1 MSKLK
6 CVLCLIVVV
15 LILSSSFILADGQKT
30 EIVKVELANNQ
41 VNIEQNQEF
50 DPASIITGGNYD
62 KLDLPIVDTSQAGQQ
77 HLIYHVSKGVSS
89 LEMQVVLNVMDKNAP
104 TFVKKAKRVT
114 ADFDEKGLDLTEFFE
129 ASDEVDG
136 KLEVKITGDYN
147 LKKAG
152 IYKLVA
158 SATDKSNN
166 TITHEFELLVKEEPK
181 KEEKKSADT
190 KAAEKAKTTNNKTND
205 KTNNKTNNNQ
215 AKQENAPADNGG
227 GVNVRLTR
235 YGFDCGGCSVNSQGF
250 SHSASGVAF
259 SGNAIRQNDGSW
271 QEGYTYH
278 GYYVFAANSK
288 YPLCTTFLLYD
299 HPYSGSG
306 IVQGQPI
313 KGIVLDRGG
322 LPEDLFDLFV
332 GSEHN
337 LDTVRNVGS
346 SKSARLVV
354 TGQATRTSNGC
365 SFK

>member
-6 CVLCLIVVV
+6 CISCLIVVV

-30 EIVKVELANNQ
+30 EIVKIELANNQ

-50 DPASIITGGNYD
+50 NPASIITGGNYD

-89 LEMQVVLNVMDKNAP
+89 LEMQVVLNVMDKKAP
-104 TFVKKAKRVT
+104 TFVKKARKVT

-129 ASDEVDG
+129 ANDEVDG
-136 KLEVKITGDYN
+136 KLAVKISGDYN

-152 IYKLVA
+152 TYKLVA

-166 TITHEFELLVKEEPK
+166 TITHEFELVVKEAPK
-181 KEEKKSADT
+181 KEEKKVVAKKSDEKSKVT
-190 KAAEKAKTTNNKTND
+190 KQLNSQNQ
-205 KTNNKTNNNQ
+205 Q
-215 AKQENAPADNGG
+215 AKKESAPADNGSG
-227 GVNVRLTR
+227 ISVRLTR

-322 LPEDLFDLFV
+322 LPEDLLDLFV
-332 GSEHN
+332 GSENN
-337 LDTVRNVGS
+337 LDTIRYVGN
-346 SKSARLVV
+346 SKTARLVV

>member
-6 CVLCLIVVV
+6 CISCLIVVV

-30 EIVKVELANNQ
+30 EIVKVELSNNQ
-41 VNIEQNQEF
+41 INIEQNQKF

-104 TFVKKAKRVT
+104 KFIKKARKVT

-136 KLEVKITGDYN
+136 KLEVKISGDYN

-152 IYKLVA
+152 TYKLVA

-166 TITHEFELLVKEEPK
+166 TTTHEFELVVKEEPKKEEPK
-181 KEEKKSADT
+181 KEEKKAT
-190 KAAEKAKTTNNKTND
+190 AKKQEEKSKDNNKEKNSQSKKEKVPT
-205 KTNNKTNNNQ
+205 
-215 AKQENAPADNGG
+215 DNGSG
-227 GVNVRLTR
+227 FNIRLTR

-259 SGNAIRQNDGSW
+259 SANAIRQNDGSW

-288 YPLCTTFLLYD
+288 YPLCTTFLIYD

-337 LDTVRNVGS
+337 LDTIRNVGS
-346 SKSARLVV
+346 SKDARLVI
-354 TGQATRTSNGC
+354 TGQATRTANGC